1 MVNGL
6 SERAVGENGLIAGLF
21 HERRWRRHHPG
32 DPLGQNRVT
41 PRETTDRSQALRFGV
56 IPTSHEIWT
65 IVETPLAHAR
75 SYQKSKT
82 QMMLVYY
89 ALMLRRRGRQRACSR
104 SWVVGPGNLPAG
116 GRLLVGDSGRGS
128 GRGKSGKNEIAR
140 GQARPENGWAS
151 DLGRAVELR
160 RNADTVGGAIA
171 AITWRPSGRRGS
183 GGSRKRLP
191 SSRGPEGT

>member
-1 MVNGL
+1 MSVGGDGTSPGTRWARIASRLVKQPNG
-6 SERAVGENGLIAGLF
+6 AKTA
-21 HERRWRRHHPG
+21 
-32 DPLGQNRVT
+32 
-41 PRETTDRSQALRFGV
+41 DRSQALGLGV
-56 IPTSHEIWT
+56 MPSPYYIWT
-65 IVETPLAHAR
+65 IVQTPRAHAR

-82 QMMLVYY
+82 QKTLVYH
-89 ALMLRRRGRQRACSR
+89 ALMLRRRSRQRACSR
-104 SWVVGPGNLPAG
+104 SWVVGPGNLPEG
-116 GRLLVGDSGRGS
+116 GRLLAGDSGRGS